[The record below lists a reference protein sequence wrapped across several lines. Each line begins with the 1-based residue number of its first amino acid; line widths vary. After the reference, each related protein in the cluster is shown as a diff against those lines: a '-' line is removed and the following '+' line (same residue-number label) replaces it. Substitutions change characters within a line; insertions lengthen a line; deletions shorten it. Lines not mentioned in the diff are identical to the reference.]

1 MNNPYT
7 KPKNYLHYSG
17 EKFYNEHRWVDMDGL
32 SLVEGCY
39 LIICTIQI
47 TTGYHANVGFRLV
60 DGSNTPL
67 IPTRKSTNNRV
78 PAHFSAEPNVGGA
91 EDQTPVTFHMVAYCN
106 VVKLQIRVNDAGGR
120 FKINTAGTHLTNPPP
135 DSPWNHKPIST
146 MSAIPLCPT
155 YQPGANKVFSYPKS
169 RISPRGEQ
177 PSKPN
182 VS

>member
-17 EKFYNEHRWVDMDGL
+17 EKQYEKSQWVDMDEF
-32 SLVEGCY
+32 SLDVEGLH
-39 LIICTIQI
+39 LIICTIQT
-47 TTGYHANVGFRLV
+47 TTGYHANVAFRLV

-67 IPTRKSTNNRV
+67 IPLRKSTNLRV
-78 PAHFSAEPNVGGA
+78 PAHFSVEPEAQSV
-91 EDQTPVTFHMVAYCN
+91 EDQTPVTFHVIAYCN
-106 VVKLQIRVNDAGGR
+106 VVKIQARVDDSGM
-120 FKINTAGTHLTNPPP
+120 FKTNTSRTDEAPPNAA
-135 DSPWNHKPIST
+135 WNHKPIST

-155 YQPGANKVFSYPKS
+155 YQPGVNKVFSYAKS

-182 VS
+182 AS